1 MSKIKIKIT
10 KSQVENDILNGFTRK
25 ELAEKYDVPQTQ
37 ITALINALGLKGVRA
52 RKFMFEIVEEEPV
65 TTQAE
70 ETVSEESVL
79 EEATHVEQNEEVITE
94 VRENSYNI
102 IN

>member
-1 MSKIKIKIT
+1 MSKIKIT

-25 ELAEKYDVPQTQ
+25 ELAEKYGVPQTQ

-52 RKFMFEIVEEEPV
+52 RKFMFEIVEEDELV
-65 TTQAE
+65 TNEVE
-70 ETVSEESVL
+70 ETTVEEPSYVDNSEEV
-79 EEATHVEQNEEVITE
+79 VTE

-102 IN
+102 ID

>member
-1 MSKIKIKIT
+1 MKKIKIT

-52 RKFMFEIVEEEPV
+52 RKFMFEIVEEDELV
-65 TTQAE
+65 TNEAE
-70 ETVSEESVL
+70 ETTVEEPSYVDNSEEV
-79 EEATHVEQNEEVITE
+79 VTE

-102 IN
+102 ID

>member
-1 MSKIKIKIT
+1 MSKIKIT

-25 ELAEKYDVPQTQ
+25 DLAEKYDVPQTQ

-52 RKFMFEIVEEEPV
+52 RKFMFEIVEEDELV
-65 TTQAE
+65 TNEEE
-70 ETVSEESVL
+70 ETTVEEPSYVDNSEEV
-79 EEATHVEQNEEVITE
+79 VTE

-102 IN
+102 ID

>member
-1 MSKIKIKIT
+1 MSKIKIT

-52 RKFMFEIVEEEPV
+52 KKFMFEIVEEDELV
-65 TTQAE
+65 TNEAE
-70 ETVSEESVL
+70 ETTVEESSYVDNSEEV
-79 EEATHVEQNEEVITE
+79 VTE

-102 IN
+102 ID